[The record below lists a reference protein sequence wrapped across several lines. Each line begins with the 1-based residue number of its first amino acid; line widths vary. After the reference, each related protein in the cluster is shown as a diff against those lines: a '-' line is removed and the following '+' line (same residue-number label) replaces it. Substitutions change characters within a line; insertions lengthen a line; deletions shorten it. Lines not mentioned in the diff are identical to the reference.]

1 MPLKNS
7 DFNTIWAKI
16 IARAWKE
23 PAFKQKLLKD
33 PKAVLKEY
41 KIDLPAGTKAIV
53 HANEKN
59 TIHLT
64 LPEMPSNV
72 TATVSDE
79 ELRKIAAAIGPL
91 QKGLVGGGD
100 RGIGEF

>member
-1 MPLKNS
+1 MPQKNS
-7 DFNTIWAKI
+7 DYFNAIWAKI
-16 IARAWKE
+16 VARAWKE

-41 KIDLPAGTKAIV
+41 KIDLPATTKTIV
-53 HANEKN
+53 HTNEKN

-72 TATVSDE
+72 SGAVSEE
-79 ELRKIAAAIGPL
+79 ELRKIAA
-91 QKGLVGGGD
+91 
-100 RGIGEF
+100 GIGIVQKPLH